1 MKNEKIILTLE
12 SNGIKSTHE
21 LGWDATVDELV
32 NAFYAAM
39 VGITFSPNLVINA
52 MKQFVKDNCETLDN
66 ECIIPDVK
74 REIEYDDGDEE
85 FITAPT
91 SAHVD
96 PFILS
101 IVKKLKGE

>member
-12 SNGIKSTHE
+12 SNGIKSIHE
-21 LGWDATVDELV
+21 LSWDATVDELV

-52 MKQFVKDNCETLDN
+52 MKQFVKEQDETFDN
-66 ECIIPDVK
+66 EYIIPDVK
-74 REIEYDDGDEE
+74 RGIDYDDEEE

-101 IVKKLKGE
+101 IVKKLKSE

>member
-1 MKNEKIILTLE
+1 MKNEKTILTLE

-52 MKQFVKDNCETLDN
+52 MKQFVKDNYETLDN
-66 ECIIPDVK
+66 KCIIPDVK
-74 REIEYDDGDEE
+74 RGIEYDDEEE

>member
-1 MKNEKIILTLE
+1 MKNEKTILTLE

-39 VGITFSPNLVINA
+39 VGITFSPNLVITA
-52 MKQFVKDNCETLDN
+52 MKQFVKEQDETFDN
-66 ECIIPDVK
+66 EYIIPEVE
-74 REIEYDDGDEE
+74 REDDNDEEE

>member
-1 MKNEKIILTLE
+1 MKNEKTILTLE

-39 VGITFSPNLVINA
+39 VGITFSPNLVITA
-52 MKQFVKDNCETLDN
+52 MKQFVKEQDETFDN
-66 ECIIPDVK
+66 EYIIPEVE
-74 REIEYDDGDEE
+74 REDDEEE

>member
-21 LGWDATVDELV
+21 LSWDATVDELV

-52 MKQFVKDNCETLDN
+52 MKQFVKDNGETLDN
-66 ECIIPDVK
+66 EYIIPDIK
-74 REIEYDDGDEE
+74 RGIDYDDEEE

-101 IVKKLKGE
+101 IVKKLKSE

>member
-1 MKNEKIILTLE
+1 MKNEKTILTLE

-21 LGWDATVDELV
+21 LGWDATVYELV

-39 VGITFSPNLVINA
+39 VGITFSPNLVITA
-52 MKQFVKDNCETLDN
+52 MKQFVKEQDETFDN
-66 ECIIPDVK
+66 EYIIPEVE
-74 REIEYDDGDEE
+74 REDDNDEEE

>member
-21 LGWDATVDELV
+21 LSWDATVDELV

-52 MKQFVKDNCETLDN
+52 MKQFVKDNGETLDN

-74 REIEYDDGDEE
+74 RGIDYDDEE